1 MAFNKVY
8 KTGEPSDLEDYEIIR
23 KDGARRNV
31 SLSAYPVRDEKGEPS
46 GFRGIVRD
54 VTERRK
60 LENALKRSEARYRA
74 VFENTGTAT
83 AIVEEDTIISMANR
97 GFEKLSGYTR
107 EELEGK
113 MSWMDFVAGENRER
127 VKGYHDKRRKK
138 GGIAPTEYEFRLVDR
153 EGNVKD
159 MFITV
164 GMIPGTKRSV
174 VSLLDITH
182 RKRFEEEIR
191 THRERLALINKI
203 LRHDLAND
211 LVVIKSAVGLYRD
224 TPEEGLIGEISS
236 RSEKCLDLIRSMR
249 EFEFFISEHKELKVL
264 DIRDVVNRVI
274 DDYSSIDFEIEGKA
288 QVIGDDSLSSVIDN
302 IVRNAV
308 IHGKADRIA
317 ITIGRAGDMCEVRIA
332 DNGRGIP
339 DEIKEKVFEEGFSH
353 GDTGQTGLGLHIVE
367 KAMNTYCGYAYVEDN
382 KPKGAVF
389 VLRLMGVMRDG

>member
-1 MAFNKVY
+1 
-8 KTGEPSDLEDYEIIR
+8 
-23 KDGARRNV
+23 
-31 SLSAYPVRDEKGEPS
+31 
-46 GFRGIVRD
+46 
-54 VTERRK
+54 
-60 LENALKRSEARYRA
+60 
-74 VFENTGTAT
+74 
-83 AIVEEDTIISMANR
+83 MANR